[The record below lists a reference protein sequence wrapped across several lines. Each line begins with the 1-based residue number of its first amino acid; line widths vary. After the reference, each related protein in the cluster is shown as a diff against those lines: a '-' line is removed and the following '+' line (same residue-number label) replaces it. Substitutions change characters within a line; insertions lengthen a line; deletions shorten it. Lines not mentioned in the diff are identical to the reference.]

1 MAIQRTLLERLRAPG
16 PAGQR
21 QLRASTREVFD
32 SILANLQNL
41 LNTCHGNCLTDPR
54 YGLPHMTEVRG
65 TMPNSIA
72 GFVAAIRSSI
82 ERYEPRLR
90 NVSVRHAP
98 HTESLELRF
107 EISGL
112 VIDEDERTA
121 VRFET
126 YVGEEGRLIVR

>member
-1 MAIQRTLLERLRAPG
+1 MAIQRTLLERLRNPG
-16 PAGQR
+16 PAGER
-21 QLRASTREVFD
+21 HLRVSSREVFN

-65 TMPNSIA
+65 TMPDSIGSFA
-72 GFVAAIRSSI
+72 AAIRSSI

-90 NVSVRHAP
+90 NVTVRHAP
-98 HTESLELRF
+98 HTDRLELRF

-112 VIDEDERTA
+112 VVDEEERTA